1 MKNKLR
7 DVMETLD
14 FDELIKMKDD
24 MENGG
29 VHLKNLVDKEIK
41 KNEQMHE
48 QYCSV
53 CSNSIHPEDIN
64 NFTLV
69 FGPESF
75 RKKATFCAI
84 DCLQYF
90 LENLKKVRNTQDCI
104 SIKEKCE
111 QKATNQI

>member
-7 DVMETLD
+7 DVVNTLD
-14 FDELIKMKDD
+14 FDELIKMRNDID
-24 MENGG
+24 GG
-29 VHLKNLVDKEIK
+29 SIHLKNLVDQEIK
-41 KNEQMHE
+41 KNEQVHE
-48 QYCSV
+48 QHCCV
-53 CSNSIHPEDIN
+53 CSNSIHPEDTN

-90 LENLKKVRNTQDCI
+90 LENMKKTKNMQDCEC
-104 SIKEKCE
+104 IKEESINNNKYE
-111 QKATNQI
+111 

>member
-7 DVMETLD
+7 DVMDTLD
-14 FDELIKMKDD
+14 FDELIKMRNDID
-24 MENGG
+24 QGSI
-29 VHLKNLVDKEIK
+29 HLRKLIDTEIK

-53 CSNSIHPEDIN
+53 CSNSIHPEDTN

-90 LENLKKVRNTQDCI
+90 LENLKNVRTTPDCS

-111 QKATNQI
+111 QKVTNQI